1 MLICHEAYEPLST
14 AEVMEL
20 TALEYPVLIMNKRNT
35 DVVYVHDMYVPEYLD
50 YIAHPKY
57 YAAWL
62 EEPVCIESA
71 EEIERKKKERKK

>member
-1 MLICHEAYEPLST
+1 MLICHEVYELLSP

-20 TALEYPVLIMNKRNT
+20 TRLGYPVIILNKRNN
-35 DVVYVHDMYVPEYLD
+35 DVIYVHDMCVPEYLD

-62 EEPVCIESA
+62 EEPVCIESY

>member
-20 TALEYPVLIMNKRNT
+20 TKLGYPVLILNKRGT
-35 DVVYVHDMYVPEYLD
+35 DVVYVHDMYVPEYLE

-62 EEPVCIESA
+62 EEPVCIESS

>member
-1 MLICHEAYEPLST
+1 MLICHEAYEHLST

-20 TALEYPVLIMNKRNT
+20 TRLGYPVLVLNKRCAK
-35 DVVYVHDMYVPEYLD
+35 VVYVNNMYVHDYLD
-50 YIAHPKY
+50 YIAHPKH

-62 EEPVCIESA
+62 EEPVCIESY

>member
-1 MLICHEAYEPLST
+1 MLICHEAYELLSP

-20 TALEYPVLIMNKRNT
+20 TRLGYPVLILNKRNT
-35 DVVYVHDMYVPEYLD
+35 DVVYVYDMYVPEYLD

-62 EEPVCIESA
+62 EEPVHIEST
-71 EEIERKKKERKK
+71 EEIEGKKKERKR

>member
-1 MLICHEAYEPLST
+1 MLICHEAYELLNT

-20 TALEYPVLIMNKRNT
+20 TRLGYPVLVLKKHGAK
-35 DVVYVHDMYVPEYLD
+35 VVYVNNMYVSDYLD

>member
-1 MLICHEAYEPLST
+1 MLICHEAYELLST

-20 TALEYPVLIMNKRNT
+20 TRLGYPVLVLNKRNT
-35 DVVYVHDMYVPEYLD
+35 NVVYVNDMRVSEYLD

-62 EEPVCIESA
+62 GEPVRIESA
-71 EEIERKKKERKK
+71 EEIGIKKKERKK